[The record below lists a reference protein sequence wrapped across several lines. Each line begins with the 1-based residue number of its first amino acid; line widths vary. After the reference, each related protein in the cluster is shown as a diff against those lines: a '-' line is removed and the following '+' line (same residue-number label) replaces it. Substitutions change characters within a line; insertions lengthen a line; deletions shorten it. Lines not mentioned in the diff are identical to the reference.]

1 MIISAIYSGREN
13 DIRPHEGRFIP
24 AGHIPILLPV
34 PEQHHA
40 GSAVYKARL
49 SGPANVFMRKKPMKK
64 ILLVPFA
71 LLAMGLL
78 TAAAGAQTH
87 TFSGT
92 VTTPDGLSNEFVGGA
107 SIVVEPG
114 GHTATTD
121 ENGKFSM
128 QLQGGTY
135 TVTTSA
141 QGYGGYTMD
150 LVLGDNKHVVLSLA
164 PAALLR
170 QQGKDQKS
178 ESR

>member
-1 MIISAIYSGREN
+1 
-13 DIRPHEGRFIP
+13 
-24 AGHIPILLPV
+24 
-34 PEQHHA
+34 
-40 GSAVYKARL
+40 
-49 SGPANVFMRKKPMKK
+49 MKK

-78 TAAAGAQTH
+78 TAAASAQTH

-121 ENGKFSM
+121 EDGKFSM
-128 QLQGGTY
+128 QLQEGTY

-141 QGYGGYTMD
+141 SGYTGYTMD
-150 LVLGDNKHVVLSLA
+150 LVLAESKHVVLSMA
-164 PAALLR
+164 PAGLQK
-170 QQGKDQKS
+170 QQAKDRKS

>member
-1 MIISAIYSGREN
+1 MIISAIYAGREN
-13 DIRPHEGRFIP
+13 DITAARGPIYYARPYP
-24 AGHIPILLPV
+24 VLLPV
-34 PEQHHA
+34 PEQQHT
-40 GSAVYKARL
+40 GSAACQMRL
-49 SGPANVFMRKKPMKK
+49 SRPANVFTRKKPMKK

-78 TAAAGAQTH
+78 TTAAGAQTH

-121 ENGKFSM
+121 EDGKFSM

-141 QGYGGYTMD
+141 PGYGGYTMD
-150 LVLGDNKHVVLSLA
+150 LVLGDSKHVVLSLA
-164 PAALLR
+164 PVQLLR

-178 ESR
+178 EPR